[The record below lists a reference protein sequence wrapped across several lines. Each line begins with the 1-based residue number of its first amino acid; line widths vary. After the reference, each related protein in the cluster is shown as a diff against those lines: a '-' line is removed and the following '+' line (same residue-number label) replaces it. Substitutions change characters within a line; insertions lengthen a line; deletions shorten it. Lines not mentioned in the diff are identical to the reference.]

1 MRADAPGG
9 MHVMTVAAG
18 VAVACLALLV
28 WTWAGYPLL
37 IALLARLRP
46 ARAWALPADAPLVSV
61 VVATRDDAAAVDAR
75 VRDLFAGTWPADR
88 LDVVVAVDAGTPADR
103 RAGLAALERQGV
115 VVLEGDAPAG
125 KATALNAGVRAARG
139 AVLVFTDVQQRFAP
153 DAIARLVAALAA
165 DPRTPIVGGALQ
177 LPGDAPGASRSPV
190 EWYWHF
196 ERLLRAHEARLHST
210 IGVSGSIYAM
220 RREAWAPLPA
230 QLILDDVFVPM
241 RAVLAGSRV
250 GYDLAA
256 HAWDVRRTSA
266 EQERGRKVRTL
277 TGNFQLV
284 AWLPGLLL
292 PWRNP
297 VWAQFVCHKLLRL
310 LTPWLVLGTAVG
322 AGAWFVGLLPGELVM
337 PVLGAFVAAV
347 AVAMMVPKIGPR
359 VRGLVRWGWSLQVAV
374 VQATANGVRGRW
386 DVWR

>member
-1 MRADAPGG
+1 MT
-9 MHVMTVAAG
+9 TVAAG
-18 VAVACLALLV
+18 IALGCVALLA
-28 WTWAGYPLL
+28 WTWVGYPVV
-37 IALLARLRP
+37 IALLARLRRPP
-46 ARAWALPADAPLVSV
+46 AVRAGDVPHVSV
-61 VVATRDDAAAVDAR
+61 VVATRDEASLVAARMHDL
-75 VRDLFAGTWPADR
+75 RDGDWPADR
-88 LDVVVAVDAGTPADR
+88 LEVIIAVDAGTPTER
-103 RAGLAALERQGV
+103 RAGLAALAGEGV
-115 VVLEGDAPAG
+115 VVVDGDAPAG

-139 AVLVFTDVQQRFAP
+139 SVLVFTDVQQRFAP
-153 DAIARLVAALAA
+153 DAIARLVAGVGA
-165 DPRTPIVGGALQ
+165 DPRMPVVGGALQ

-196 ERLLRAHEARLHST
+196 ERLLRAAEARLHST

-220 RREAWAPLPA
+220 RREAWTPLPA

-241 RAVLAGSRV
+241 RAVLGGARV
-250 GYDLAA
+250 GYDPEA

-266 EQERGRKVRTL
+266 DQERGRKVRTL

-310 LTPWLVLGTAVG
+310 LTPWLVLGACVATGVWIVASMPGAV
-322 AGAWFVGLLPGELVM
+322 AIRA
-337 PVLGAFVAAV
+337 VAAV
-347 AVAMMVPKIGPR
+347 AFVVAVAMVVPRIGPR
-359 VRGLVRWGWSLQVAV
+359 LRGLVRWGWSLQVAV

-386 DVWR
+386 DVWH